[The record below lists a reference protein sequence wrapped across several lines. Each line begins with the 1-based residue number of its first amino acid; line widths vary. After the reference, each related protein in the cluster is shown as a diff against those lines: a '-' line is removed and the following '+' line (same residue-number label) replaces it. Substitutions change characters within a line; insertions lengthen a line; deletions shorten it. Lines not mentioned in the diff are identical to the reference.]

1 MRQQPL
7 AQPFLQHLGG
17 EYVGARRQ
25 HLAPEFGIELVEV
38 GVAADH
44 QVAGAA
50 TAVGRGHL
58 DPIAVVDMGHP
69 GVLEQGDA
77 QAGCRA
83 CLAEGQVE
91 GVQVA

>member
-25 HLAPEFGIELVEV
+25 HLAPEFGIELIEV

-58 DPIAVVDMGHP
+58 DPIAILDVGHP
-69 GVLEQGDA
+69 GLLEQGDA
-77 QAGCRA
+77 QAGRRA
-83 CLAEGQVE
+83 RLTQSQVE
-91 GVQVA
+91 GMQVA